1 MRLRA
6 RLLNTMYRVWE
17 GQYII
22 TPGMTHAP
30 ADLRL
35 IVVPEGRLLSSVR
48 IPLKRPQR
56 NLRISPPFD
65 G

>member
-6 RLLNTMYRVWE
+6 RLLNSMYRVWE

-22 TPGMTHAP
+22 TPGMTYAP
-30 ADLRL
+30 ADVRL

-48 IPLKRPQR
+48 FL
-56 NLRISPPFD
+56 
-65 G
+65 